1 MEVVAHINLSLSLMA
16 FSNFNV
22 LRPKINICV
31 FTVTCQ
37 KNLGSVVINFFFFL
51 LLTKPE
57 IVVPGSGMRFRYSIL
72 ENSGKM
78 TNYAVFLPSL
88 LSISTKS

>member
-1 MEVVAHINLSLSLMA
+1 
-16 FSNFNV
+16 
-22 LRPKINICV
+22 V

-37 KNLGSVVINFFFFL
+37 KNIGSVGLDNFFFFFFFS
-51 LLTKPE
+51 TKPE
-57 IVVPGSGMRFRYSIL
+57 IGVPGFLIF

-88 LSISTKS
+88 LSISTKKLAVE